1 MTEADAELERRT
13 ASAQPDTG
21 VTASEAPLSI
31 PVAASPEQKLA
42 ENAFAEESVRCIGEH
57 LLEKRRASI
66 AAAAKAAAALAHSS
80 YQRESGKGGAQFGDL
95 VSAAAAAAATPDLT
109 LSEAVRS
116 VQLSPLPSPPPRI
129 SMGAARRLSLVG
141 SNSGSPN

>member
-1 MTEADAELERRT
+1 
-13 ASAQPDTG
+13 
-21 VTASEAPLSI
+21 
-31 PVAASPEQKLA
+31 
-42 ENAFAEESVRCIGEH
+42 
-57 LLEKRRASI
+57 
-66 AAAAKAAAALAHSS
+66 LAHSS

-116 VQLSPLPSPPPRI
+116 VQLSPLPSPPPRP